1 MESIKSSSIITGVL
15 CVSREVL
22 SDDDIPMILRSLC
35 AHDDASSLWREGASQ
50 TAYTWPSDRAE
61 EEEEVPDKLHTYV
74 IMCEKYFN
82 MH

>member
-1 MESIKSSSIITGVL
+1 MESIKSSSLITGVL

-22 SDDDIPMILRSLC
+22 SDDDIPMILRPLC
-35 AHDDASSLWREGASQ
+35 AHEDASSLWREETSP
-50 TAYTWPSDRAE
+50 TAYTWPSDW